1 MARISEET
9 RARNEHAIRAAM
21 ERLLSGDVPP
31 DGSTD
36 LKTLARMA
44 GVPRTGFYPKKHR
57 DGTPRPGPYQH
68 LAAEFDQRLDA
79 LHQAG
84 TIPDPKA
91 AQMER
96 LKNANAALKK
106 RLEQSD
112 AELAELKA
120 FKQLALSRI
129 AAQHLEV
136 ERLRAHVAE
145 GSRVTD
151 LTRWKTTTGTIGS
164 CS

>member
-1 MARISEET
+1 MTRISAKT
-9 RARNEHAIRAAM
+9 RARNEQAIHAAM

-44 GVPRTGFYPKKHR
+44 EVPRTAFYPKKNR
-57 DGTPRPGPYQH
+57 DGTLRPGPYQQ
-68 LAAEFDQRLDA
+68 LAEEFDRRLKT

-84 TIPDPKA
+84 TIPDPKT
-91 AQMER
+91 AQIER
-96 LKNANAALKK
+96 LKKVNAALKK
-106 RLEQSD
+106 RLNQHE
-112 AELAELKA
+112 AELAELKE

-129 AAQHLEV
+129 TAQHLEI
-136 ERLRAHVAE
+136 ERLREQATADAKVMTLPRRA
-145 GSRVTD
+145 VTSA
-151 LTRWKTTTGTIGS
+151 IGS